1 MVAACWSWFLPFLLL
16 PALIHSQFY
25 TGLGSTTYNQGG
37 YRRSRYQ
44 KYYSNFR
51 QNPLYQTS
59 TTTKRPAV
67 ASLASQYA
75 DKCGIRPSGYRPD
88 QRQRQG
94 RIIVPDSRSSGAA
107 APPAGS
113 FPWLASLFLRRPS
126 GEAYFMCAATLI
138 TPTVL
143 VSAAHCFN
151 EKWEDSSWYVR
162 LGDNYIAK
170 KDPSEQTFQVDL
182 ILRHQQFLPL
192 SRPGGDGRN
201 DIALLRIRP
210 RKGKVVEFS
219 SYVAPACLPKKSNR
233 VSTFRG
239 NHCEIAGWG
248 MQEYNNTSSYPT
260 SIRAAKIKVGSV
272 RTSKCNS
279 LYGRDVPKTGK
290 FCAGGKV
297 DACQVIDCRSAKIGD
312 DIVGRLVL
320 IRKILEAP
328 LCVNTVGDTILS
340 GSSVVEKGAGCTQD
354 FTRRS
359 RATSPGSKKVCSS
372 LRTRT

>member
-1 MVAACWSWFLPFLLL
+1 MWVSPWYWLL
-16 PALIHSQFY
+16 PLLPTFIDCQFY

-37 YRRSRYQ
+37 FRRSRYQ

-51 QNPLYQTS
+51 QNPLYQTT

-67 ASLASQYA
+67 ASLTSLYA

-113 FPWLASLFLRRPS
+113 FPWLASLFLREFNNRHQYEKTICRRPS

-201 DIALLRIRP
+201 DIALLKIRP

-239 NHCEIAGWG
+239 NHCEISGWG

-260 SIRAAKIKVGSV
+260 SIRAAKIKVSSAI
-272 RTSKCNS
+272 T
-279 LYGRDVPKTGK
+279 
-290 FCAGGKV
+290 FAV
-297 DACQVIDCRSAKIGD
+297 DKI
-312 DIVGRLVL
+312 VF
-320 IRKILEAP
+320 E
-328 LCVNTVGDTILS
+328 
-340 GSSVVEKGAGCTQD
+340 
-354 FTRRS
+354 
-359 RATSPGSKKVCSS
+359 
-372 LRTRT
+372 LRTHNPCIFFVLWRLF

>member
-1 MVAACWSWFLPFLLL
+1 MQKASWCWLL
-16 PALIHSQFY
+16 PLLSTLIDCQFY

-67 ASLASQYA
+67 ASLTSQFA

-113 FPWLASLFLRRPS
+113 FPWLASLFLRRPT

-210 RKGKVVEFS
+210 RKGRVVEFS

-233 VSTFRG
+233 VGSTFRG
-239 NHCEIAGWG
+239 SHCEIAGWG

-260 SIRAAKIKVGSV
+260 SIRAAKIKVGTV
-272 RTSKCNS
+272 RTNKCNS
-279 LYGRDVPKTGK
+279 LYGRDVHKTGK

-297 DACQVIDCRSAKIGD
+297 DACQEDSGGPLMCKHRGRYHLVGIISSGKGCGVYPGLYTEVSRYVPWIEKSLQQLEDKNL
-312 DIVGRLVL
+312 IV
-320 IRKILEAP
+320 
-328 LCVNTVGDTILS
+328 
-340 GSSVVEKGAGCTQD
+340 
-354 FTRRS
+354 
-359 RATSPGSKKVCSS
+359 
-372 LRTRT
+372 

>member
-1 MVAACWSWFLPFLLL
+1 MEPWCWCWLLALL
-16 PALIHSQFY
+16 PSLIDGQFY

-44 KYYSNFR
+44 KYFSNFR
-51 QNPLYQTS
+51 QNPLYQIS
-59 TTTKRPAV
+59 TTTRKPAV
-67 ASLASQYA
+67 ASLTSKYA
-75 DKCGIRPSGYRPD
+75 DKCGIRSTSYRPD

-94 RIIVPDSRSSGAA
+94 RIIVPDSRSAGAA

-113 FPWLASLFLRRPS
+113 FPWLASLFFRRPS

-151 EKWEDSSWYVR
+151 ENWEDNSWYVR
-162 LGDNYIAK
+162 LGDNYITK

-210 RKGKVVEFS
+210 RKGKVIEFS

-233 VSTFRG
+233 VTSTFRG

-260 SIRAAKIKVGSV
+260 SIRAAKIKVGTV
-272 RTSKCNS
+272 RNSKCNS
-279 LYGRDVPKTGK
+279 LYGRDVARTGK

-297 DACQVIDCRSAKIGD
+297 DACQEDSGGPLMCKHRGRYHLVGIISSGKGCGVYPGLYTEVSRYVSWIEKSLQELEDRDA
-312 DIVGRLVL
+312 IV
-320 IRKILEAP
+320 
-328 LCVNTVGDTILS
+328 
-340 GSSVVEKGAGCTQD
+340 
-354 FTRRS
+354 
-359 RATSPGSKKVCSS
+359 
-372 LRTRT
+372 

>member
-1 MVAACWSWFLPFLLL
+1 MAAWCWLL
-16 PALIHSQFY
+16 PLLPTLIDCQFY

-59 TTTKRPAV
+59 TTTRRPEV
-67 ASLASQYA
+67 ASLTSQYA

-151 EKWEDSSWYVR
+151 EKWDDSSWYVR

-210 RKGKVVEFS
+210 RKGRVIEFS

-260 SIRAAKIKVGSV
+260 SIRAAKIKV
-272 RTSKCNS
+272 
-279 LYGRDVPKTGK
+279 
-290 FCAGGKV
+290 F
-297 DACQVIDCRSAKIGD
+297 SAMI
-312 DIVGRLVL
+312 
-320 IRKILEAP
+320 
-328 LCVNTVGDTILS
+328 T
-340 GSSVVEKGAGCTQD
+340 SVVTKIVLKLSIPLYFHCSLAFALKGGHCAHQQ
-354 FTRRS
+354 
-359 RATSPGSKKVCSS
+359 VQLS
-372 LRTRT
+372 LRTRCPQDGKILRRWKSRRLSGGFWRPPNVQTPWPIPSCWDNQQWKRVWGVSRTLYGSLALRPLD

>member
-67 ASLASQYA
+67 ASLTSQYA

-297 DACQVIDCRSAKIGD
+297 DACQEDSGGPLMCKHRGRYHLVGIISSGKGCGVYPGLYTEVSRYVSWIEKSLQQLENKNL
-312 DIVGRLVL
+312 IV
-320 IRKILEAP
+320 
-328 LCVNTVGDTILS
+328 
-340 GSSVVEKGAGCTQD
+340 
-354 FTRRS
+354 
-359 RATSPGSKKVCSS
+359 
-372 LRTRT
+372 